1 MILRPPRSTPL
12 YSSAASDVYKRQVDD
27 RAAGDVEGGGGHA
40 ARVIRGGEG
49 GHMADIG
56 ERRRPV
62 EHGPAFDVS
71 GDGLPAGET
80 LRQRLGHPAGLQ
92 GDDPD
97 PERS

>member
-1 MILRPPRSTPL
+1 
-12 YSSAASDVYKRQVDD
+12 
-27 RAAGDVEGGGGHA
+27 
-40 ARVIRGGEG
+40 
-49 GHMADIG
+49 MADIG

-97 PERS
+97 PEDGQLTVPLLGGYPAR